1 MRSEH
6 RLRTQRGMTLI
17 ELLVAIGILAFVA
30 TLGWRGLDSITRAR
44 ASLNQELEQTRGM
57 QLAFAQLQSDCANVV
72 DTQLLDGRQPVVIDS
87 SRITLARNVHID
99 GQPTRVQLVTYR
111 LNEGSLSREES
122 AATRDLKQLDLF
134 WQLAQDGGNALPLAL
149 QSGVQGMRLRVW
161 SDDGRGWRS
170 WDQAAGTSSSVP
182 MSRGSMMNP
191 QAGTTNSAQ
200 SAWSGLEISLSLSG
214 REASLTKIFLLG
226 SA

>member
-6 RLRTQRGMTLI
+6 RLRAQRGMTLI

-72 DTQLLDGRQPVVIDS
+72 DTKLLDGRQPVVIGS
-87 SRITLARNVHID
+87 GRITLARNVHLD

-122 AATRDLKQLDLF
+122 AATRDLKQLDMF
-134 WQLAQDGGNALPLAL
+134 WQLAQDGANALPLAL
-149 QSGVQGMRLRVW
+149 QSGVEGMRLRVW

-170 WDQAAGTSSSVP
+170 WDQAAGASSSAP

-191 QAGTTNSAQ
+191 QAGTTTSGQ